1 MGLAGRCREAISGD
15 FDGSS
20 GQQIRPD
27 RRRGVSG
34 RPHKYT
40 LYVMDYGAPV
50 GYRLALRHPE
60 RVQALI
66 VQNGNAYDEGAA
78 GVLWS
83 D

>member
-1 MGLAGRCREAISGD
+1 
-15 FDGSS
+15 
-20 GQQIRPD
+20 
-27 RRRGVSG
+27 
-34 RPHKYT
+34 
-40 LYVMDYGAPV
+40 MDYGAPV